1 MTILEKL
8 MDGDIELDNKELKYI
23 LWATLVNLEPYVKKI
38 NVPDEGIF
46 NVSEM
51 LDCLEK
57 QLNIES

>member
-23 LWATLVNLEPYVKKI
+23 LWASLIELEPYVNTV

-46 NVSEM
+46 SISEM
-51 LDCLEK
+51 LNCLEK
-57 QLNIES
+57 QLNIY